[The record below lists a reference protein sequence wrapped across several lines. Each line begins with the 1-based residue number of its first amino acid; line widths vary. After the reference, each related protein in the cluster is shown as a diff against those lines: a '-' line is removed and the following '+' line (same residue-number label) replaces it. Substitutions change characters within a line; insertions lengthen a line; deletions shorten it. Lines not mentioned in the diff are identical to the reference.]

1 MNSSAVSAWRAVS
14 ATCGNATTTSASS
27 VYSPPTERKS
37 HNIHLISK
45 AMGKSPRPRP
55 RPHDFEEWSEEYQSH
70 YINEGE
76 YLNQLHED
84 MKAEEKKRMRE
95 LLLRVLLGA
104 VIITITLLYVANHS

>member
-1 MNSSAVSAWRAVS
+1 
-14 ATCGNATTTSASS
+14 
-27 VYSPPTERKS
+27 
-37 HNIHLISK
+37 
-45 AMGKSPRPRP
+45 MGKSPRPRP
-55 RPHDFEEWSEEYQSH
+55 RPHDFKEWSEEYQSH
-70 YINEGE
+70 YINEAE

>member
-1 MNSSAVSAWRAVS
+1 
-14 ATCGNATTTSASS
+14 
-27 VYSPPTERKS
+27 
-37 HNIHLISK
+37 
-45 AMGKSPRPRP
+45 MGKSPRPRP